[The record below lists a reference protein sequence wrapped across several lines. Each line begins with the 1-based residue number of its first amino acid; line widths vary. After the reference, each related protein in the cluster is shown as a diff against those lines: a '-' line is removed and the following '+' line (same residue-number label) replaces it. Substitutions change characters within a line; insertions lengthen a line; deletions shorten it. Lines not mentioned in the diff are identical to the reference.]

1 MEYLEINSIIVN
13 QKIIGIT
20 GGIGSGKSLVCKI
33 FSTMNIPIYDADS
46 RAKYLINNDLS
57 LKNSIKN
64 LLGDNSYAPSGE
76 YNRKWVASQV
86 FNNPDLLKQLN
97 SLVHPCVHKDAH
109 DWVKK
114 YSNSPFLLYEAALMK
129 AAGDNNFFDKVIVV
143 NAPIDLRIKRI
154 RARDKRSE
162 QEIKDIIARQIADE
176 ERLKIADY
184 VIENDDKK
192 PVLEQV
198 LALVEQV
205 SNWDAQSCSFSYNRL
220 DTTGVRKLFV

>member
-1 MEYLEINSIIVN
+1 MKS

-20 GGIGSGKSLVCKI
+20 GGIGSGKSLICKI

-64 LLGDNSYAPSGE
+64 LLGENAYLPTGI

-97 SLVHPCVHKDAH
+97 SLVHPCVHKDSH

-114 YSNSPFLLYEAALMK
+114 YSKSPFLIYEAALMK
-129 AAGDNNFFDKVIVV
+129 AAGDNNMFDKVIVV
-143 NAPIDLRIKRI
+143 YAPINLRIQRI
-154 RARDKRSE
+154 QVRDKRSE
-162 QEIKDIIARQIADE
+162 QEIKDIIARQISDE

-184 VIENDDKK
+184 VIENDDKE
-192 PVLEQV
+192 PVLKQV
-198 LALVEQV
+198 LELYEILVGQV
-205 SNWDAQSCSFSYNRL
+205 SNLLQK
-220 DTTGVRKLFV
+220 TG

>member
-1 MEYLEINSIIVN
+1 MKS

-20 GGIGSGKSLVCKI
+20 GGIGSGKSLICKI
-33 FSTMNIPIYDADS
+33 FSTINIPVYDADS
-46 RAKYLINNDLS
+46 QAKYLINNDLS

-64 LLGDNSYAPSGE
+64 LLGENAYTPTGE
-76 YNRKWVASQV
+76 YNRAWVASQV
-86 FNNPDLLKQLN
+86 FNNPDLLKKLN
-97 SLVHPCVHKDAH
+97 SLVHPCVHEDAH

-114 YSNSPFLLYEAALMK
+114 FSNSPFLLYEAALMK

-154 RARDKRSE
+154 QARDNRSE
-162 QEIKDIIARQIADE
+162 QEIKDIMTRQISDE

-192 PVLEQV
+192 AVLSQVLELYEV
-198 LALVEQV
+198 L
-205 SNWDAQSCSFSYNRL
+205 YK
-220 DTTGVRKLFV
+220 TG

>member
-1 MEYLEINSIIVN
+1 MN

-20 GGIGSGKSLVCKI
+20 GGIGSGKSIICKI
-33 FSTMNIPIYDADS
+33 FSIMDTPIYDADS
-46 RAKYLINNDLS
+46 RAKYLIISDLV
-57 LKNSIKN
+57 LKKSIIN
-64 LLGDNSYAPSGE
+64 LLSNEAYTFEGE
-76 YNRKWVASQV
+76 YNRAWVASQV

-114 YSNSPFLLYEAALMK
+114 FPKSPFLLYEAALMK
-129 AAGDNNFFDKVIVV
+129 AAGDNNIFDKVIVV
-143 NAPIDLRIKRI
+143 NAPIALRIKRI
-154 RARDKRSE
+154 QARDKRSE
-162 QEIKDIIARQIADE
+162 QEIKDIIARQISDE

-198 LALVEQV
+198 LELCRTGFQPVP
-205 SNWDAQSCSFSYNRL
+205 FY
-220 DTTGVRKLFV
+220 TTG

>member
-1 MEYLEINSIIVN
+1 MKS

-20 GGIGSGKSLVCKI
+20 GGIGSGKSLICKI

-64 LLGDNSYAPSGE
+64 LLGENAYLPTGI

-97 SLVHPCVHKDAH
+97 SLVHPCVHKDSH

-114 YSNSPFLLYEAALMK
+114 YSKSPFLIYEAALMK
-129 AAGDNNFFDKVIVV
+129 AAGDNNMFDKVIVI
-143 NAPIDLRIKRI
+143 NAPINLRIQRI
-154 RARDKRSE
+154 QVRDKRSE
-162 QEIKDIIARQIADE
+162 QEIKDIIARQISDE

-184 VIENDDKK
+184 VIENDDKE

-198 LALVEQV
+198 LELYDIIV
-205 SNWDAQSCSFSYNRL
+205 
-220 DTTGVRKLFV
+220 G

>member
-1 MEYLEINSIIVN
+1 MKS

-20 GGIGSGKSLVCKI
+20 GGIGSGKSLICKI

-64 LLGDNSYAPSGE
+64 LLGENAYLPTGI

-97 SLVHPCVHKDAH
+97 SLVHPCVHKDSY

-114 YSNSPFLLYEAALMK
+114 YSKSPFLIYEAALMK
-129 AAGDNNFFDKVIVV
+129 AAGDNNMFDKVIVV
-143 NAPIDLRIKRI
+143 NAPINLRIQRI
-154 RARDKRSE
+154 QVRDKRSE
-162 QEIKDIIARQIADE
+162 QEIKDIIARQISDE

-184 VIENDDKK
+184 VIENDDKE
-192 PVLEQV
+192 PVLKQV
-198 LALVEQV
+198 LELYEILSGQV
-205 SNWDAQSCSFSYNRL
+205 SNLLQK
-220 DTTGVRKLFV
+220 TG

>member
-1 MEYLEINSIIVN
+1 MN

-20 GGIGSGKSLVCKI
+20 GGIGSGKSLICKI

-57 LKNSIKN
+57 LKKSIRS
-64 LLGDNSYAPSGE
+64 LLGENAYTTSGE

-86 FNNPDLLKQLN
+86 FDNPDLLKQLN

-109 DWVKK
+109 EWVKK
-114 YSNSPFLLYEAALMK
+114 FPNSPFLLYEAALMK

-154 RARDKRSE
+154 QARDKRSE
-162 QEIKDIIARQIADE
+162 QEIRDIMARQISDE

-184 VIENDDKK
+184 VIENDDNK

-198 LALVEQV
+198 LGLYDE
-205 SNWDAQSCSFSYNRL
+205 L
-220 DTTGVRKLFV
+220 K